1 MRDLGNTLIVVEHDE
16 DTMMASDY
24 LIDVGPGAGHLGGE
38 IVAAGTPEEVA
49 KNPHSLTG
57 QYLSGKK
64 VIPVPKERRKGNGK
78 AIKVTGASENN
89 LKNVSV
95 EFPLGEFV
103 AVTGVSGSG
112 KYFSQSNFE
121 KSTGPKIKS

>member
-64 VIPVPKERRKGNGK
+64 VIPVPKR
-78 AIKVTGASENN
+78 T
-89 LKNVSV
+89 
-95 EFPLGEFV
+95 
-103 AVTGVSGSG
+103 
-112 KYFSQSNFE
+112 SQR
-121 KSTGPKIKS
+121 